1 MRFDCRIFMAVAAA
15 LAITPAYA
23 QTAPA
28 SPPAASVQQTPPPDP
43 VVARVGND
51 EIHLSDISA
60 AAEGLPAQYH
70 NMSSQAL
77 YPLLLDQA
85 VDRNVLV
92 AYARAKG
99 LDKDPAV
106 QRQMQIAAGQVL
118 ADELVRREV
127 GPQLTENAIRARY
140 DRDVTNKP
148 GEEEVHARHILVA
161 SEAEAN
167 KIIAE
172 LKKGADFATL
182 AKAHSTDPGAA
193 QGGDLGFFKKGDML
207 PEFAEVAFALKPGQ
221 ISDKP
226 VKTQYG
232 WHIIKVEERRAA
244 PPPTYAEVHDE
255 LRQQLI
261 QEDVQKVLADAR
273 SGLKVEK
280 FNPDGSPIRAT
291 DSAQP
296 PPAPSAQN
304 KTP

>member
-1 MRFDCRIFMAVAAA
+1 
-15 LAITPAYA
+15 
-23 QTAPA
+23 
-28 SPPAASVQQTPPPDP
+28 VQQTPPPDP

-85 VDRNVLV
+85 IDRNALV

-99 LDKDPAV
+99 IDKDPAV
-106 QRQMQIAAGQVL
+106 QRQMQMAANQVL
-118 ADELVRREV
+118 ADELMRREV

-140 DRDVTNKP
+140 DRDVANKP
-148 GEEEVHARHILVA
+148 GEEEVHARHILV
-161 SEAEAN
+161 STEAEAN

-207 PEFAEVAFALKPGQ
+207 PEFADAAFALKPGQ
-221 ISDKP
+221 ISEKP

-232 WHIIKVEERRAA
+232 WHVIKVEERRAA
-244 PPPTYAEVHDE
+244 PAPTYAEVHDE

-280 FNPDGSPIRAT
+280 FNPDGSPFRAT
-291 DSAQP
+291 DTAQP
-296 PPAPSAQN
+296 PPAPSAQS
-304 KTP
+304 KQP